1 MKTKYY
7 TKMKDVHSIGVADN
21 LAVVYTSDNKNPET
35 ITFWL
40 ERAIDD
46 TLDKWEIV
54 QDENPIIDELMS
66 FIVHQDRYNNI
77 TNKEKFLI

>member
-1 MKTKYY
+1 MKKNRQF
-7 TKMKDVHSIGVADN
+7 IGVADD
-21 LAVVYTSDNKNPET
+21 LAIVYTLENKNPET

-66 FIVHQDRYNNI
+66 FIIHQDRYNNI